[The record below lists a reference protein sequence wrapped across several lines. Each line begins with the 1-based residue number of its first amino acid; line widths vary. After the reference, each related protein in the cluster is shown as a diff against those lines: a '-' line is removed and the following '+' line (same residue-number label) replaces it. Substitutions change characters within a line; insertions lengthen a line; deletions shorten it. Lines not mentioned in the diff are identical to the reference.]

1 MSNQGFLQ
9 SLFRF
14 FKSIGVE
21 LLILFAVLFTINN
34 YIGNVDRRISA
45 DGIGYYEYLPSIFIH
60 KDLSRKD
67 IPIQLEHSKY
77 KRIKDLDMYVDFND
91 RWVNKY
97 PAGTAL
103 LQSPFFL
110 TTLVFTERTGN
121 ADDGYQ
127 LAFQKSV
134 FYAAL
139 FYLLLSL
146 IFFKLLLKSYA
157 VSPIVIVLSQIILV
171 FATSVL
177 NYVNFEAAFSHVYSL
192 FALSAFLYVARI
204 YFTKKKLSYFI
215 WACVFLGLIFIL
227 RQVNILIFFFLPFIA
242 GSWTTFREG
251 VVLIIK
257 EKKQLIKGIVLFFAI
272 AGIQFYLWYLQT
284 GHFWVYSYQGES
296 FDFTHPEIF
305 NILFSYKKGLF
316 VYTPVL
322 LVGMLGVLYFAFKK
336 DYFLF
341 GTWMIFFGLLTY
353 ILSSWWSWYY
363 GCSYGLR
370 AYIDYYPIFFIPFAL
385 LLDQINKKMGIA
397 LALITFLTIP
407 ISVIQTYQY
416 KEYILHWIDMDKE
429 KFWKVFLETEDQFKG
444 LVWKDV
450 YQTGD
455 YTILDRKSIGNI
467 KRAKNS
473 YEAIATIPFNAV
485 KNSGEINLLLIQLTS
500 DFNTTDNSKIVVSL
514 DTKTTDENYYWNNRS
529 ILHFHNDALDK
540 KHHGSY
546 FFKIE
551 PIPNMQNLELNLL
564 LETLSA
570 DRTLENIEVQ
580 FCKLN

>member
-1 MSNQGFLQ
+1 MKNQRYLQ
-9 SLFRF
+9 SLIRF

-60 KDLSRKD
+60 HDLNRKD
-67 IPIQLEHSKY
+67 IPVDVNHSKY
-77 KRIKDLDMYVDFND
+77 KRVNDLDMYVDFKE

-97 PAGTAL
+97 PSGTAL

-110 TTLVFTERTGN
+110 TTLVLTERTSA

-127 LAFQKSV
+127 QAFQKSV

-139 FYLLLSL
+139 FYLFLSLVFLKRLLLSYS
-146 IFFKLLLKSYA
+146 IST
-157 VSPIVIVLSQIILV
+157 PIIILSQVLLV

-177 NYVNFEAAFSHVYSL
+177 NYVNFESAFSHIYSL
-192 FALSAFLYVARI
+192 FAISAFLYVARI
-204 YFTKKKLSYFI
+204 YFTQKKLSYFL
-215 WACVFLGLIFIL
+215 WACLLLGLIFIL
-227 RQVNILIFFFLPFIA
+227 RQVNVLIFFFLPFVA
-242 GSWTTFREG
+242 GNWSTFREG
-251 VVLIIK
+251 VVLIFK
-257 EKKQLIKGIVLFFAI
+257 EKKHLIAGIVLFFSVAL
-272 AGIQFYLWYLQT
+272 IQFYLWYLQT

-296 FDFTHPEIF
+296 FDFSNPELF

-316 VYTPVL
+316 VYTPIL
-322 LVGMLGVLYFAFKK
+322 LFGILGVF
-336 DYFLF
+336 YFLF
-341 GTWMIFFGLLTY
+341 KKEYFLFSTWIIFFGLLTY

-370 AYIDYYPIFFIPFAL
+370 AYIDYYPIFFLPFAL
-385 LLDQINKKMGIA
+385 FLNQINRKSAIA
-397 LALITFLTIP
+397 LGLISFSTIP

-450 YQTGD
+450 YQTED

-467 KRAKNS
+467 KRAAHT
-473 YEAIATIPFNAV
+473 YDVIATIPFNEI
-485 KNSGEINLLLIQLTS
+485 KNSEEINLLLIRLTS
-500 DFNTTDNSKIVVSL
+500 DFNSTDNSKIVISL
-514 DTKTTDENYYWNNRS
+514 DSKSTDENYYWNNRS
-529 ILHFHNDALDK
+529 ILHFHKDALNK
-540 KHHGSY
+540 KHQGYY

-551 PIPNMQNLELNLL
+551 PIPDMQNAELNLL

-570 DRTLENIEVQ
+570 DRTLENIEVL

>member
-1 MSNQGFLQ
+1 MQ
-9 SLFRF
+9 SPIRF

-45 DGIGYYEYLPSIFIH
+45 DGIGYYEYLPSLFIH
-60 KDLSRKD
+60 HDLNRKD
-67 IPIQLEHSKY
+67 IPVDVNHSKY
-77 KRIKDLDMYVDFND
+77 TRVSELDMYVDFKD

-97 PAGTAL
+97 PSGTAL

-110 TTLVFTERTGN
+110 ATMAVTERTN
-121 ADDGYQ
+121 TTDDGYQ
-127 LAFQKSV
+127 QAFQKSV

-139 FYLLLSL
+139 FYLFSSLVFLKRLLLSYS
-146 IFFKLLLKSYA
+146 IST
-157 VSPIVIVLSQIILV
+157 PIIILSQVLLV

-177 NYVNFEAAFSHVYSL
+177 NYVNFEAAFSHIYSL
-192 FALSAFLYVARI
+192 FAISAFLYVARI
-204 YFTKKKLSYFI
+204 YFTQKKLSYFL
-215 WACVFLGLIFIL
+215 WACLLLGLIFIL
-227 RQVNILIFFFLPFIA
+227 RQVNILIFFFLPFVA
-242 GSWTTFREG
+242 GSWSTFREG
-251 VVLIIK
+251 VVLLFK
-257 EKKQLIKGIVLFFAI
+257 EKKHLIIGIVLFFSVAL
-272 AGIQFYLWYLQT
+272 IQFYLWYLQT

-296 FDFTHPEIF
+296 FDFSNPELF

-316 VYTPVL
+316 VYTPIL
-322 LVGMLGVLYFAFKK
+322 LFSILGVFYFVFKK
-336 DYFLF
+336 EYFLF
-341 GTWMIFFGLLTY
+341 GSWIIFFGLLTY

-385 LLDQINKKMGIA
+385 FLNQINRKSAIVLGLMS
-397 LALITFLTIP
+397 FLTIP

-450 YQTGD
+450 YQTED

-467 KRAKNS
+467 KRAAHT
-473 YEAIATIPFNAV
+473 YDVIAIIPFNEI

-500 DFNTTDNSKIVVSL
+500 DFNTTDNSKIVISL
-514 DTKTTDENYYWNNRS
+514 DSKSTDENYYWNNRS
-529 ILHFHNDALDK
+529 ILHFHTDALNK
-540 KHHGSY
+540 KHQGYY

-551 PIPNMQNLELNLL
+551 SIADVQNTELNLL

-570 DRTLENIEVQ
+570 DRTLENIEVL
-580 FCKLN
+580 FCKLK

>member
-1 MSNQGFLQ
+1 MKNQGFLQ

-60 KDLSRKD
+60 HDLNRKD
-67 IPIQLEHSKY
+67 IPVDVNHSKY
-77 KRIKDLDMYVDFND
+77 KRVNDLDMYIDFKE

-97 PAGTAL
+97 PSGTAL

-110 TTLVFTERTGN
+110 ATMVLTVRTST
-121 ADDGYQ
+121 AEDGYQ
-127 LAFQKSV
+127 QAFQKSV

-139 FYLLLSL
+139 FYLFLSLVFLKRLLLSYS
-146 IFFKLLLKSYA
+146 IST
-157 VSPIVIVLSQIILV
+157 PIIILSQVLLV

-177 NYVNFEAAFSHVYSL
+177 NYVNFESAFSHIYSL
-192 FALSAFLYVARI
+192 FAISAFLYVARI
-204 YFTKKKLSYFI
+204 YFTQKKLSYFV
-215 WACVFLGLIFIL
+215 WACLLLGLIFIL
-227 RQVNILIFFFLPFIA
+227 RQVNVLIFFLLPFVA
-242 GSWTTFREG
+242 GNWSTFREG
-251 VVLIIK
+251 VVLIFM
-257 EKKQLIKGIVLFFAI
+257 EKKHLIAGIVLFFSVAL
-272 AGIQFYLWYLQT
+272 IQFYLWYLQT

-296 FDFTHPEIF
+296 FDFSNPELF

-316 VYTPVL
+316 VYTPIL
-322 LVGMLGVLYFAFKK
+322 LFGILGVF
-336 DYFLF
+336 YFLF
-341 GTWMIFFGLLTY
+341 KKEYFLFSTWIIFFGLLTY

-370 AYIDYYPIFFIPFAL
+370 AYIDYYPIFFLPFAL
-385 LLDQINKKMGIA
+385 FLNQINRKSAIA
-397 LALITFLTIP
+397 LGLISFSTIP

-450 YQTGD
+450 YQTED

-473 YEAIATIPFNAV
+473 YEVIATIPFNAV
-485 KNSGEINLLLIQLTS
+485 KNSGEINLLLIRLTS
-500 DFNTTDNSKIVVSL
+500 DFNTTDNSKIVISL
-514 DTKTTDENYYWNNRS
+514 DSKSTDENYYWNNRS
-529 ILHFHNDALDK
+529 ILHFHKNALNK
-540 KHHGSY
+540 KHQGSY

-551 PIPNMQNLELNLL
+551 SIADVQNAELNLL

-570 DRTLENIEVQ
+570 DRTLENIEVL